1 MSSKLNFVPHIASYE
16 TIRKMMQDDL
26 SYRLGSRFERTSLGR
41 PLYLRINVQLIMTQ
55 ECPYSCPFCIERKN
69 PMAGSFNADK
79 QIASLKEVLREHPN
93 ARLTVTG
100 GEPGLYPDHVRRIAE
115 CYQNSGN
122 NMFMSIN
129 TAGYCP
135 ELSKYGHVN
144 LSVNEYVHPDITL
157 FPGCTIQT
165 VVPDEK
171 MEIALIKSFMDQHED
186 GYSFSFRFL
195 SDMNDRMYNVNIF
208 NEIQNDPDVRVKTFR
223 VGDFFVYLTFD
234 YNRKHARI
242 TLGDMYQ
249 QSHNEYLDGYSNI
262 IIHPD
267 GSVNVNWT

>member
-1 MSSKLNFVPHIASYE
+1 MSSKLNFVPYIASYD
-16 TIRKMMQDDL
+16 TIRQMMQEDL
-26 SYRLGSRFERTSLGR
+26 AYRLGSRFDRTSFGR

-69 PMAGSFNADK
+69 PMKGGFNADG
-79 QIASLKEVLREHPN
+79 QLDALRSILAEHPN

-100 GEPGLYPDHVRRIAE
+100 GEPGLYPSHVQRVSE
-115 CYQNSGN
+115 CYTNGGN
-122 NMFMSIN
+122 GVFMSIN

-144 LSVNEYVHPDITL
+144 LSVNDYVHPDVNM
-157 FPGCTIQT
+157 FPGCTVQT
-165 VVPDEK
+165 VLKDDDMTVEN
-171 MEIALIKSFMDQHED
+171 IKAFMSQYD
-186 GYSFSFRFL
+186 GADSFSFRFM
-195 SDMNDRMYNVNIF
+195 SDMQRKDYNVGIF
-208 NEIQNDPDVRVKTFR
+208 NAIQNSPDMEVKTFR
-223 VGDFFVYLTFD
+223 VGDFFVYLTFN
-234 YNRKHARI
+234 YEGKHARI

-267 GSVNVNWT
+267 GSVNVNWR